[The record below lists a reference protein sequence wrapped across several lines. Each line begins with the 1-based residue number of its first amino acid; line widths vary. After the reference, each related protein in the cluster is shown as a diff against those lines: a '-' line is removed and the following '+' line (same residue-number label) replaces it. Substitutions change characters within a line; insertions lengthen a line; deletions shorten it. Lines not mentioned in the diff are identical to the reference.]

1 MFSVEA
7 FYTTQEHTLMN
18 TGTDKLIHTK
28 LFPILKTYT
37 PVLLKKLLERKIYIY
52 LTFKNYH

>member
-28 LFPILKTYT
+28 LFPLLKTYT
-37 PVLLKKLLERKIYIY
+37 PVLLKKLLERKYIYI
-52 LTFKNYH
+52 